1 MASSLEC
8 DVIRF
13 VTGNGQKIA
22 EVEEI
27 LDELGLPLP
36 LVRTNLDLDEL
47 QAEPRRIAAEKCE
60 VAART
65 TLGPTMVDDTS
76 LCLEALGDMPGPF
89 IKWFQTRDDVLPRM
103 LDGFESKRAVAL
115 CCVAFSNGGPPVVFE
130 GRCEGTIVEPR
141 GERGFGWD
149 RCFQPDGSDLTF
161 AEMPVRHKNKISH
174 RANALR
180 SLAAYLRANPDLL
193 DDICDIS
200 QKS

>member
-36 LVRTNLDLDEL
+36 L
-47 QAEPRRIAAEKCE
+47 AEPRRIAAEKCE

-76 LCLEALGDMPGPF
+76 LCLGRLVTCRRSSSGSKRETTCCLGC
-89 IKWFQTRDDVLPRM
+89 WTAS
-103 LDGFESKRAVAL
+103 SKRAVAL

-161 AEMPVRHKNKISH
+161 AEMPSRRLPSG
-174 RANALR
+174 
-180 SLAAYLRANPDLL
+180 
-193 DDICDIS
+193 
-200 QKS
+200 